1 MEAAVASIKAQA
13 KKVKSRDEKA
23 SVAAISAHN
32 DKDVGKMLADAFEKV
47 GDEGVIT
54 IEEAT
59 GLDTRVEVVEGKLS
73 TESKSYEAAKK
84 ALQRLLK
91 DVYPES
97 SAKEEVAI
105 PAEIL
110 KAAKA
115 LALLCVQYEGA
126 KSLAA
131 KAVGKAFAA

>member
-1 MEAAVASIKAQA
+1 MSIKSTVIAA
-13 KKVKSRDEKA
+13 LKA
-23 SVAAISAHN
+23 ATSYGDAIAALRKDCKGLDRAAGREAMLPCVAAYHS
-32 DKDVGKMLADAFEKV
+32 
-47 GDEGVIT
+47 
-54 IEEAT
+54 
-59 GLDTRVEVVEGKLS
+59 VEVVDGKLS

-115 LALLCVQYEGA
+115 LALLCAQYEGA

>member
-1 MEAAVASIKAQA
+1 MSIKSNVIAALNAATSYGDAVAALRKDCKGLDKPAGREA
-13 KKVKSRDEKA
+13 LLPC
-23 SVAAISAHN
+23 VAAYY
-32 DKDVGKMLADAFEKV
+32 K
-47 GDEGVIT
+47 
-54 IEEAT
+54 
-59 GLDTRVEVVEGKLS
+59 VEVVEGKLS
-73 TESKSYEAAKK
+73 TESAKYEAAKK

-115 LALLCVQYEGA
+115 LALLCAEYEGA

-131 KAVGKAFAA
+131 KAVGRAFAA

>member
-1 MEAAVASIKAQA
+1 MSIKSNVIAA
-13 KKVKSRDEKA
+13 LKA
-23 SVAAISAHN
+23 ATSYGDAIAALRKDCKGLDRAAGREAMLPCVAAYH
-32 DKDVGKMLADAFEKV
+32 K
-47 GDEGVIT
+47 
-54 IEEAT
+54 
-59 GLDTRVEVVEGKLS
+59 VEVVDGKLS

-110 KAAKA
+110 KAAKV
-115 LALLCVQYEGA
+115 LALLCAQYEGA

>member
-1 MEAAVASIKAQA
+1 MSIKSNVIAA
-13 KKVKSRDEKA
+13 LKA
-23 SVAAISAHN
+23 ATSYGDAIAALRKDCKGLDRAAGREAMLPCVAAYHS
-32 DKDVGKMLADAFEKV
+32 
-47 GDEGVIT
+47 
-54 IEEAT
+54 
-59 GLDTRVEVVEGKLS
+59 VEVVDGKLS

-110 KAAKA
+110 KAAKV
-115 LALLCVQYEGA
+115 LALLCAQYEGA

>member
-1 MEAAVASIKAQA
+1 MSIKSNVIAA
-13 KKVKSRDEKA
+13 LKA
-23 SVAAISAHN
+23 ATSYGDAIAALRKDCKGLDRAAGREAMLPCVAAYHS
-32 DKDVGKMLADAFEKV
+32 
-47 GDEGVIT
+47 
-54 IEEAT
+54 
-59 GLDTRVEVVEGKLS
+59 VEVVNGKLS

-110 KAAKA
+110 KAAKV
-115 LALLCVQYEGA
+115 LALLCAQYEGA

>member
-1 MEAAVASIKAQA
+1 MSIKSNVIAA
-13 KKVKSRDEKA
+13 LKA
-23 SVAAISAHN
+23 ATSYGDAIAALRKDCKGLDRAAGREAMLPCVAAYYS
-32 DKDVGKMLADAFEKV
+32 
-47 GDEGVIT
+47 
-54 IEEAT
+54 
-59 GLDTRVEVVEGKLS
+59 VEVVDGKLS

-115 LALLCVQYEGA
+115 LALLCAQYEGA

>member
-1 MEAAVASIKAQA
+1 MSIKSNVIAA
-13 KKVKSRDEKA
+13 LKA
-23 SVAAISAHN
+23 ATSYGDAIAALRKDCKGLDRAAGREAMLPCVAAYHS
-32 DKDVGKMLADAFEKV
+32 
-47 GDEGVIT
+47 
-54 IEEAT
+54 
-59 GLDTRVEVVEGKLS
+59 VEVVDGKLS

>member
-1 MEAAVASIKAQA
+1 MSIKSNVIAA
-13 KKVKSRDEKA
+13 LKA
-23 SVAAISAHN
+23 ATSYGDAIAALRKDCKGLDRAAGREAMLPCVAAYHS
-32 DKDVGKMLADAFEKV
+32 
-47 GDEGVIT
+47 
-54 IEEAT
+54 
-59 GLDTRVEVVEGKLS
+59 VEVVEGKLS

-110 KAAKA
+110 KAAKV
-115 LALLCVQYEGA
+115 LALLCAQYEGA

>member
-1 MEAAVASIKAQA
+1 MSIKSNVISALNA
-13 KKVKSRDEKA
+13 ATSYGDAIAALRKDCKGLDKPTAREA
-23 SVAAISAHN
+23 MLPCVAAFY
-32 DKDVGKMLADAFEKV
+32 G
-47 GDEGVIT
+47 
-54 IEEAT
+54 
-59 GLDTRVEVVEGKLS
+59 VEVVEGKLS
-73 TESKSYEAAKK
+73 PESKRYEAAKK

-105 PAEIL
+105 PADVL

-115 LALLCVQYEGA
+115 LALLCSQYEGA

>member
-1 MEAAVASIKAQA
+1 MSIKSNVIAA
-13 KKVKSRDEKA
+13 LKA
-23 SVAAISAHN
+23 ATSYGDAIAALRKDCKGLDRAAGREAMLPCVAAHY
-32 DKDVGKMLADAFEKV
+32 K
-47 GDEGVIT
+47 
-54 IEEAT
+54 
-59 GLDTRVEVVEGKLS
+59 VEVVEGKLS
-73 TESKSYEAAKK
+73 DESKSYEAAKK

-110 KAAKA
+110 KAAKV
-115 LALLCVQYEGA
+115 LALLCAQYEGA